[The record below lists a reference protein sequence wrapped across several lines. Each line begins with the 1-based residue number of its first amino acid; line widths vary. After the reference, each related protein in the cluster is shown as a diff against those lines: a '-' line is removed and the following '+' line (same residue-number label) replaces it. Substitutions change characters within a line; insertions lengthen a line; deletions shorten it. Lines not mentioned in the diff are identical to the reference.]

1 MTSHFLSFPP
11 VEWHFCDIM
20 LDITFLE
27 LVPILLAIFL
37 FKNNLVNKQIKS
49 KRVMQLIRSLVLK
62 TMLFNLQGKS
72 SHIEGRSNCVADAI
86 SRKQWARFG
95 SLVPDADFVS
105 NPDIPSISEADLGTE
120 LGRLVE
126 ASLATNTKETYKTG
140 LSAFARFRHEYSL
153 VLS

>member
-1 MTSHFLSFPP
+1 
-11 VEWHFCDIM
+11 M

-37 FKNNLVNKQIKS
+37 LKNNLVNKQIKS

-62 TMLFNLQGKS
+62 TMLFNSQGKS

-95 SLVPDADFVS
+95 SLVPDADLF
-105 NPDIPSISEADLGTE
+105 PTPISQAFQ
-120 LGRLVE
+120 RLVE
-126 ASLATNTKETYKTG
+126 ASLATNTKETYRTG
-140 LSAFARFRHEYSL
+140 FRHEYSL